1 MSWFEADLTTL
12 AFCWRLDRRD
22 GITIGLTSH
31 DRDLWFADL
40 LHRAAPG
47 MVPSAIETH
56 RTMAAASVDLQGA
69 ISSSLLTEADLT
81 AGLWDG
87 ARLSLHA
94 VNWARPDVVP
104 VFLVRGQLG
113 RIETAGNGFSV
124 ELTGPLA
131 ALDRPV
137 TEVTTPH
144 CRATLGDARCRVDL
158 RARRVLARV
167 ASAAGHEITLD
178 QTFADHRFALGQ
190 VRWLSGQMAGQGGA
204 ILGQTGDRLL
214 LADPVSAS
222 VAGAVI
228 ALTEG
233 CDRTLATC
241 AGRFANAINFQGEPH
256 LPGNDL
262 LTRYGG

>member
-1 MSWFEADLTTL
+1 MTWFERDLTTL

-22 GITIGLTSH
+22 GVTIGLTSH

-56 RTMAAASVDLQGA
+56 RTMRAASVDLDGA
-69 ISSSLLTEADLT
+69 ISSSLLTEADLV

-87 ARLSLHA
+87 AALCLHA
-94 VNWARPDVVP
+94 VDWTAPDVAP
-104 VFLVRGQLG
+104 VFLARGRLG
-113 RIETAGNGFSV
+113 QIETAGDRFSV
-124 ELTGPLA
+124 ELSGPLA

-137 TEVTTPH
+137 AETTTPH
-144 CRATLGDARCRVDL
+144 CRAALGDFRCRVDL
-158 RARRVLARV
+158 RARRVVTRIV
-167 ASAAGHEITLD
+167 SHAGHDIELD
-178 QTFADHRFALGQ
+178 RSLPEAAFALGQ
-190 VRWLSGQMAGQGGA
+190 LRWLTGPLAGQRAQVLAHMGRDV
-204 ILGQTGDRLL
+204 T
-214 LADPVSAS
+214 LADPVHGM
-222 VAGAVI
+222 VDGALA

-233 CDRTLATC
+233 CDRTLETC
-241 AGRFANAINFQGEPH
+241 SARFGNAINFQGEPH